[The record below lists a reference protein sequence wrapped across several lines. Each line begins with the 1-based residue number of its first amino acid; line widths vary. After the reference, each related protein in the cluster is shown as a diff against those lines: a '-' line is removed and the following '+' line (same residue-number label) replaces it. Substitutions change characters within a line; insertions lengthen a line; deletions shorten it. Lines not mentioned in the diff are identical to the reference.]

1 MAAYVGMVS
10 IGDRQYLLTHGDILL
25 RAPLL
30 TQLSILS
37 PWILKNF
44 FFLAK
49 HGSIR
54 LQKLG
59 MGRLTPSN
67 TRPFLI
73 EPAAGS
79 STRPLELHCSADSS
93 SIVGFLIH
101 DAGELKDRQEEN
113 LSENF

>member
-10 IGDRQYLLTHGDILL
+10 IGDRQYLTHGDILL

-37 PWILKNF
+37 PLGFDKL

-49 HGSIR
+49 PGSIR
-54 LQKLG
+54 LQRLG
-59 MGRLTPSN
+59 MDRLTPFN

-73 EPAAGS
+73 ERAAGS
-79 STRPLELHCSADSS
+79 STRPLELHCSTGKS
-93 SIVGFLIH
+93 SIVGFLIN
-101 DAGELKDRQEEN
+101 DAGELEDSEEEN
-113 LSENF
+113 LSKIF